1 MMRIV
6 RRITGKRPAVEQKM
20 QAPVLEEEA
29 FESRDSS
36 EALKTPPKCPAK
48 PSTASPLGRMS
59 RSRSPRRTS
68 TSHAQSPK
76 PRSPSCAKSPS
87 PSKACRP
94 RLSRG
99 AGRLSLGQEVSE
111 PVAPTAAQQ
120 AARRRSSIAASAR
133 TSLAGTRAVRRSLMH
148 RASFPHRDFANP
160 EAETCWLSCLFQS
173 LWHSVVFHTAFEQH
187 LSLQSESPDASG
199 LTEEEPILAAL
210 QATWADYQ
218 SDCCSPRKR
227 SSRAPAQ
234 SQDPA
239 ALPGSGE
246 TGAAPVVAEQ
256 RQHGESEQQSVET
269 ETDDL
274 VPAEGL
280 AEAFGKG
287 YGDMSE
293 ALAIIQDELSQSS
306 SPAAVAIADQMIL
319 LPLSGLADLGG
330 AWPGPADAWKLA
342 KEWQATTSPL
352 IAVDLTLPTPTRE
365 DSKQLAQLWVPASSE
380 RSGGCLG
387 DSEDGRSNHRVV
399 ALVCFMWNLRHY
411 VAFCCRQSD
420 PSRCL
425 FFNDLPCLTAGAPRD
440 LPWSEVPSVCEEHF
454 LTPRL
459 ILYESVAASQASQFA
474 GAPPAGQ

>member
-1 MMRIV
+1 
-6 RRITGKRPAVEQKM
+6 
-20 QAPVLEEEA
+20 
-29 FESRDSS
+29 
-36 EALKTPPKCPAK
+36 
-48 PSTASPLGRMS
+48 
-59 RSRSPRRTS
+59 
-68 TSHAQSPK
+68 
-76 PRSPSCAKSPS
+76 
-87 PSKACRP
+87 
-94 RLSRG
+94 
-99 AGRLSLGQEVSE
+99 
-111 PVAPTAAQQ
+111 
-120 AARRRSSIAASAR
+120 
-133 TSLAGTRAVRRSLMH
+133 MH

-187 LSLQSESPDASG
+187 LTLQSESPGSSS

-218 SDCCSPRKR
+218 SDCRSPMEK
-227 SSRAPAQ
+227 SG
-234 SQDPA
+234 SQAAAGPQDVAAA
-239 ALPGSGE
+239 ALPSAGGE
-246 TGAAPVVAEQ
+246 TGAAPAAI
-256 RQHGESEQQSVET
+256 EQQHEGTPQHDMETET
-269 ETDDL
+269 ETDNL

-280 AEAFGKG
+280 AEAFGRG

-319 LPLSGLADLGG
+319 LPLSGFAEPEG

-342 KEWQATTSPL
+342 QEWQATTSPL

-365 DSKQLAQLWVPASSE
+365 DSKQLAQLWVPSS
-380 RSGGCLG
+380 SSDQSKGCLG
-387 DSEDGRSNHRVV
+387 DSEDRSSSHRVV

-440 LPWSEVPSVCEEHF
+440 LPWSEVPSVCGEYF

-459 ILYESVAASQASQFA
+459 VLYESVTASRSA
-474 GAPPAGQ
+474 GAPLSSQ

>member
-1 MMRIV
+1 
-6 RRITGKRPAVEQKM
+6 
-20 QAPVLEEEA
+20 
-29 FESRDSS
+29 
-36 EALKTPPKCPAK
+36 
-48 PSTASPLGRMS
+48 
-59 RSRSPRRTS
+59 
-68 TSHAQSPK
+68 
-76 PRSPSCAKSPS
+76 
-87 PSKACRP
+87 
-94 RLSRG
+94 
-99 AGRLSLGQEVSE
+99 
-111 PVAPTAAQQ
+111 
-120 AARRRSSIAASAR
+120 
-133 TSLAGTRAVRRSLMH
+133 MH

-187 LSLQSESPDASG
+187 LALQSESSIG
-199 LTEEEPILAAL
+199 SSSLTEEEPILAAL

-218 SDCCSPRKR
+218 SDCRSPMKK
-227 SSRAPAQ
+227 SG
-234 SQDPA
+234 SQAAAGPQDAGAA
-239 ALPGSGE
+239 ALPNGDGE
-246 TGAAPVVAEQ
+246 TGASPAAAAEKQ
-256 RQHGESEQQSVET
+256 HEGNERQDVET
-269 ETDDL
+269 ETDNL

-280 AEAFGKG
+280 AEAFGRG

-319 LPLSGLADLGG
+319 LPLSGLADPDG

-352 IAVDLTLPTPTRE
+352 LAVDLTLPTPTRE
-365 DSKQLAQLWVPASSE
+365 DSKQLAQLWVPSSSSSDH
-380 RSGGCLG
+380 RGGCLG
-387 DSEDGRSNHRVV
+387 DSEDGRSSHRVV

-440 LPWSEVPSVCEEHF
+440 LPWSEVPSVCGEYF

-459 ILYESVAASQASQFA
+459 ILYESVTASQSP
-474 GAPPAGQ
+474 GAPLSSQ

>member
-1 MMRIV
+1 
-6 RRITGKRPAVEQKM
+6 
-20 QAPVLEEEA
+20 
-29 FESRDSS
+29 
-36 EALKTPPKCPAK
+36 
-48 PSTASPLGRMS
+48 
-59 RSRSPRRTS
+59 
-68 TSHAQSPK
+68 
-76 PRSPSCAKSPS
+76 
-87 PSKACRP
+87 
-94 RLSRG
+94 
-99 AGRLSLGQEVSE
+99 
-111 PVAPTAAQQ
+111 
-120 AARRRSSIAASAR
+120 
-133 TSLAGTRAVRRSLMH
+133 MH

-187 LSLQSESPDASG
+187 LSLQSGSLVPSG

-218 SDCCSPRKR
+218 SDCRSPSKR
-227 SSRAPAQ
+227 SQALAQ
-234 SQDPA
+234 SQDAA
-239 ALPGSGE
+239 ALPDGGEE
-246 TGAAPVVAEQ
+246 TGAAPVAAEQ
-256 RQHGESEQQSVET
+256 QQHEETEQQNMEN
-269 ETDDL
+269 L

-280 AEAFGKG
+280 AEAFGRG

-319 LPLSGLADLGG
+319 LPLSGLADLDG

-380 RSGGCLG
+380 QSGGCLG
-387 DSEDGRSNHRVV
+387 DSEDGRSSHRVV

-440 LPWSEVPSVCEEHF
+440 LPWSEVPSVCGEHF

-459 ILYESVAASQASQFA
+459 ILYESVTASQLA
-474 GAPPAGQ
+474 GAPPTSQ